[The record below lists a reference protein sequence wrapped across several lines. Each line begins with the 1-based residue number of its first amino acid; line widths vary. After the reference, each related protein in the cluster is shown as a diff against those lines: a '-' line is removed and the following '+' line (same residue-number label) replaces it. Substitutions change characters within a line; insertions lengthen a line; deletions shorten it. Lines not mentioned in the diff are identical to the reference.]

1 MSMSTI
7 YFVAQPVR
15 TFKLFWRPWLAV
27 I

>member
-1 MSMSTI
+1 MSII
-7 YFVAQPVR
+7 YFVAQPVL